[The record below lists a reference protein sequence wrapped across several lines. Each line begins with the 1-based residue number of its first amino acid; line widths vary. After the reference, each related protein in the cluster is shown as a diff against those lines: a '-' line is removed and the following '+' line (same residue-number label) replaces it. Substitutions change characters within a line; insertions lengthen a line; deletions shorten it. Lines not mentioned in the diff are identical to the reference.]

1 LNVDEITGLTL
12 VSIQNLAFYL
22 DFMEKLRQAIREET
36 LPDFYARI
44 CSIYPQ

>member
-1 LNVDEITGLTL
+1 
-12 VSIQNLAFYL
+12 
-22 DFMEKLRQAIREET
+22 MEKLRQAIREET